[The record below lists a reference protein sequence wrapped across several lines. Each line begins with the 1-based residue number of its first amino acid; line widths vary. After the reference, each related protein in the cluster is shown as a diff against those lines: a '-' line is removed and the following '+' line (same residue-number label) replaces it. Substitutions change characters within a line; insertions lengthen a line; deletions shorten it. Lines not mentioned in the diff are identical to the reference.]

1 MFIVR
6 YVSAALA
13 TVLLAAVLL
22 AAPLTSAQPSVV
34 YRNYVEEP
42 DGEPCKETPPE
53 ASFAIWLDGD
63 LDRILLDNA
72 PRWEED
78 AEKAIPGNG
87 SYNVELG
94 N

>member
-1 MFIVR
+1 MKL
-6 YVSAALA
+6 LA
-13 TVLLAAVLL
+13 TTLSAILLSIGFYA
-22 AAPLTSAQPSVV
+22 SAQTSIVF
-34 YRNYVEEP
+34 RNYVEDP
-42 DGEPCKETPPE
+42 DGDLNSETPPE